1 MEKNEVTIEEI
12 TEATE
17 VITEEETIMTN
28 TENMT
33 EATEINETEAQDITP
48 ETTETKS
55 DDKLS
60 AIIGIGLVTL
70 PVALIGFKV
79 AGKIKKIKE
88 AKSAAKLTEVTE
100 ENPTE
105 VNEDDEAKEW
115 EKLIKAYR
123 EALSNA
129 NAKIKNLEQELK
141 DLTES
146 DAEVEND

>member
-1 MEKNEVTIEEI
+1 MKKNEVTIEEI
-12 TEATE
+12 TETAE

-33 EATEINETEAQDITP
+33 EATEIIETEAQDITP

-79 AGKIKKIKE
+79 AGKIKKIK
-88 AKSAAKLTEVTE
+88 AAKAAAKATEVTE

-105 VNEDDEAKEW
+105 VNEDDEATAW
-115 EKLIKAYR
+115 EKLKAYR

-129 NAKIKNLEQELK
+129 NAKIKELEQELN
-141 DLTES
+141 DLTET
-146 DAEVEND
+146 DVEVEID

>member
-1 MEKNEVTIEEI
+1 MKKNEVTIEEI
-12 TEATE
+12 TETAE

-33 EATEINETEAQDITP
+33 EATEIIETEAQDITP

-79 AGKIKKIKE
+79 AGKIKKIK
-88 AKSAAKLTEVTE
+88 AAKTAAKATEVTE

-105 VNEDDEAKEW
+105 VNEDDEATAW
-115 EKLIKAYR
+115 EKLKAYR

-129 NAKIKNLEQELK
+129 NAKIKELEQELN